1 MNITRGVVGWLQFL
15 CSHSCFDLIKG
26 GLEVLLDEVKI
37 IGVLEVQPDMRT
49 GAKPFPESQC
59 GFGGD
64 GAFPRQ
70 NLGYPVGRH
79 MDILG
84 QFGGA
89 YLEFG
94 KFLGENFTG
103 VYGSFAHFVHL

>member
-1 MNITRGVVGWLQFL
+1 
-15 CSHSCFDLIKG
+15 
-26 GLEVLLDEVKI
+26 
-37 IGVLEVQPDMRT
+37 MRT
-49 GAKPFPESQC
+49 GAKPFSEPQC
-59 GFGGD
+59 GLGGD

-84 QFGGA
+84 QLGGA
-89 YLEFG
+89 YIEFG

-103 VYGSFAHFVHL
+103 VYDTCLPTRLEKFQRKAR